1 MMDRS
6 SIRALAVGRVDCS
19 APSKLSCASAG
30 NSVAFSMQKGLRDA
44 KGGDLRILPNG
55 FCIETPRNLN
65 TKGPATPH

>member
-1 MMDRS
+1 MDRS

-30 NSVAFSMQKGLRDA
+30 NSVAFSMQKELRDA
-44 KGGDLRILPNG
+44 KGLRILPNG
-55 FCIETPRNLN
+55 FRIETPRTLN